1 MINRCRSEFDG
12 DTHINAFGFD
22 VAAAGSRIFE
32 FVVIVRQIQLYI
44 GYQST
49 AQADFIAVEL
59 VAHACSASLIINQQF
74 FIPVVYDPGHRL
86 GRNCGCG
93 CRRAV

>member
-59 VAHACSASLIINQQF
+59 VAPRLLCPIKYREKAIRH
-74 FIPVVYDPGHRL
+74 VPGHRL

>member
-49 AQADFIAVEL
+49 AQADFIAVGL
-59 VAHACSASLIINQQF
+59 VALPHKVQRKGNSTRPWTPTWPELRLRLSPCSLMSLST
-74 FIPVVYDPGHRL
+74 
-86 GRNCGCG
+86 
-93 CRRAV
+93 

>member
-22 VAAAGSRIFE
+22 VAAAGRRIFE

-59 VAHACSASLIINQQF
+59 DRKSTRLNSSHNVISRMPSSA
-74 FIPVVYDPGHRL
+74 
-86 GRNCGCG
+86 
-93 CRRAV
+93 